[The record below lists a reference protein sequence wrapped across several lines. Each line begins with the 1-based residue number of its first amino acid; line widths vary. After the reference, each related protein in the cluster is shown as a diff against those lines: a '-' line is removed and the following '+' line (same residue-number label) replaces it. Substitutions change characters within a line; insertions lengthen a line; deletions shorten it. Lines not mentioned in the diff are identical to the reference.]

1 MAQLLE
7 KYPDDVR
14 FVYRHFP
21 LASIHDKA
29 IPSVQAAEAAG
40 LQGKFWEMHDAIFAR
55 QGEWSSF
62 TVEQFQQWVAEL
74 AAELGLNVDQFNS
87 DYNGE
92 EIKNLA
98 QQTWEAGQQA
108 GLPGT
113 PFLLF
118 NGRAYQGPSD
128 LATLTSII
136 DSILLEQRYF
146 KECPP
151 MNLDPDKTYQATLKT
166 EKGEIVIELFAD
178 KAPLAVNSFIF
189 LAEQNWFDN
198 ITFHRV
204 IEGFVA
210 QAGDPSGSGLGG
222 PGYLF
227 DNEISADLKFDQ
239 AGLLGM
245 ANAGPGTNGS
255 QFFITFAPIPQLD
268 GGYTIFGKVISGL
281 NVAESL
287 TPRDPQ
293 QSSDLPPGDKLL
305 DVVITVQ

>member
-1 MAQLLE
+1 M
-7 KYPDDVR
+7 
-14 FVYRHFP
+14 
-21 LASIHDKA
+21 I
-29 IPSVQAAEAAG
+29 
-40 LQGKFWEMHDAIFAR
+40 
-55 QGEWSSF
+55 
-62 TVEQFQQWVAEL
+62 
-74 AAELGLNVDQFNS
+74 
-87 DYNGE
+87 
-92 EIKNLA
+92 
-98 QQTWEAGQQA
+98 
-108 GLPGT
+108 
-113 PFLLF
+113 
-118 NGRAYQGPSD
+118 
-128 LATLTSII
+128 
-136 DSILLEQRYF
+136 
-146 KECPP
+146 
-151 MNLDPDKTYQATLKT
+151 LDPAKKYQATLKT
-166 EKGEIVIELFAD
+166 EKGDIVIELFAD

-210 QAGDPSGSGLGG
+210 QAGDPSGSGMGG

-227 DNEISADLKFDQ
+227 DNEITADLKFDQ

-281 NVAESL
+281 DVAESL

-305 DVVITVQ
+305 DVVITIQ